1 MNAALEMG
9 MNIADRAQEL
19 DFQINLSEERLSYL
33 IFTILNGVEV
43 SYDSSL
49 EENEFFD
56 LSRKLMDL
64 RIQRACLPAVAP
76 RRQMRYA

>member
-9 MNIADRAQEL
+9 MNIADQAQEL
-19 DFQINLSEERLSYL
+19 DFQISLTEERLSYL

-56 LSRKLMDL
+56 LCRKLMDL

>member
-9 MNIADRAQEL
+9 MNIADQAQEL
-19 DFQINLSEERLSYL
+19 DFQISLTEERLSYL

-56 LSRKLMDL
+56 LSRRLMDL

>member
-1 MNAALEMG
+1 
-9 MNIADRAQEL
+9 MNIADQAQEL
-19 DFQINLSEERLSYL
+19 DFQISLTEERLSYL

-56 LSRKLMDL
+56 LSRRLMDL